1 MQFSLIGDHPD
12 GLEMA
17 RALAEAGQ
25 HTLATYTGPPGGADW
40 VYRAGLRPKLV
51 RDTEE
56 VLADPSIET
65 VIVAS
70 PIDNR
75 PAHLRRAVQSERHVL
90 CVCPVDQT
98 PDIAY
103 ETAMIQKDTGCILLP
118 LLPRALHPAF
128 IRLARCMREPD
139 LIGKLGLLQVELTH
153 PSLSSR
159 DTGTSGKV
167 SLPGWEVLRALGGEI
182 AEVSAFAGG
191 TDLQTGE
198 PFLLSG
204 RFERGGIFQV
214 SFVPQPWRSRCEFI
228 ATGSAGR
235 VRLVFPDGFTGPAA
249 MSFAPE
255 TVGLCEELWE
265 PWNPW
270 PAMVD
275 SFETAL
281 ADSSKRATSSANDA
295 PKDPAGAAEAL
306 PITWQVAIRCLELDD
321 AARRSVERRRVS
333 ALDYQEASEEVGF
346 KGTMTLVGCALLWF
360 ILLAVILSRWVPWL
374 GWIIVPILGLF
385 LGLQLLRWILPKSH
399 ERTER

>member
-17 RALAEAGQ
+17 RALAEVGR
-25 HTLATYTGPPGGADW
+25 HTLATYTGPPDGADW
-40 VYRAGLRPKLV
+40 LSRAGLGPKLV

-56 VLADPSIET
+56 VLADPSIEA

-70 PIDNR
+70 PITSR

-98 PDIAY
+98 PDVAY
-103 ETAMIQKDTGCILLP
+103 EAAMIQKDTGCILLP
-118 LLPRALHPAF
+118 LLPWALHPAF
-128 IRLARCMREPD
+128 TRLARCMQDPG
-139 LIGKLGLLQVELTH
+139 LIGEFGLLQVELAQ
-153 PSLSSR
+153 PSPPGGE
-159 DTGTSGKV
+159 TGTPSEKV

-182 AEVSAFAGG
+182 VEVSAFAEG
-191 TDLQTGE
+191 TELQIGE
-198 PFLLSG
+198 PLLLSG

-214 SFVPQPWRSRCEFI
+214 SFVPQESSSRCEFT

-235 VRLVFPDGFTGPAA
+235 VHLIFPEGFRGPAE
-249 MSFAPE
+249 MSFAQQ
-255 TVGLCEELWE
+255 TAGMCEELWQV
-265 PWNPW
+265 WNPR
-270 PAMVD
+270 PALVEL
-275 SFETAL
+275 FETAL
-281 ADSSKRATSSANDA
+281 NEFSQRATSTTDGPPREPIRDA
-295 PKDPAGAAEAL
+295 F
-306 PITWQVAIRCLELDD
+306 PINWQVAVRCLELDD

-360 ILLAVILSRWVPWL
+360 ILLAVVLSRWVPWL

-385 LGLQLLRWILPKSH
+385 LGLQLLRWILPKSNK
-399 ERTER
+399 RTQR